1 MLKNIIKF
9 VSFVIILIISAALY
23 LSYFGIETSKFNSEI
38 KKQIKN
44 KYDFVDLNFSKIK
57 LLLDLKD
64 FSVKLQTK
72 NIDLNIYNNKI
83 KINKLSTKISIF
95 SYFNNEFAIENF
107 HLNTE
112 ETEINSL
119 INITRKFY
127 NNLEMTLID
136 KVVKNGKILIN
147 ANIEFNDDGT
157 LANNYKLDGKVTN
170 TNLLLINNKP
180 INNLNFNFLINDKN
194 YKFKE
199 INFKYFDLLLNSK
212 EISIEKKQKNFITSG
227 NFKTPEVMLEKKEIE
242 NFFNQEN
249 LNYKINRIKF
259 SSDNEFYFEIGNK
272 FKIRKLKINSNFNVI
287 NAVINS
293 LPKKIKQN
301 LNIDEENII
310 FLKNVIQFKYE
321 DNIFNV
327 TGKGKLQIDN
337 NQNDISYHASKENEK
352 IHFKS
357 EIQFKNLP
365 FDLKIIDYKND
376 GSLKI
381 AFNGL
386 FNEKNQ
392 IYLDK
397 LELKSS
403 NDEFKITKLLINEN
417 KKINQFDSL
426 SMNFKNQSN
435 IKNDLQINRDKNS
448 YIVEGKVFDMTNFIN
463 DLLFEESDQNNFLFN
478 NQKKIFLLNLNKV
491 YLGKEYFVEKFTG
504 NISFNKN
511 KIDNAKI
518 DGKFSNGKVISFKV
532 FNKNKSQITT
542 LYSEFAEPL
551 VKKYDFIKGFNGGLI
566 DFYSI
571 ERNSFSESQ
580 LKIYDF
586 KVKKIPALAKILTLA
601 SLQGIADL
609 LTGEGIRFNE
619 LDMKFNSN
627 SDKLEIDELY
637 AIGPAIS
644 ILMEGY
650 VQKKPNLIS
659 LRGTLVPATTINKFV
674 ASIPLLGDILVG
686 KKTGEGVFG
695 VSFKIK
701 GPPKNLETS
710 VNPIKT
716 LTPRFITRTL
726 EKINKN

>member
-38 KKQIKN
+38 KNQIKN

-227 NFKTPEVMLEKKEIE
+227 NFKTPEVILEKKEIE

-259 SSDNEFYFEIGNK
+259 SSDNEFHFEIGNK

-327 TGKGKLQIDN
+327 KGKGKLQIDN
-337 NQNDISYHASKENEK
+337 NENDISYHASKENEK
-352 IHFKS
+352 INFKS

-403 NDEFKITKLLINEN
+403 NDEFKITKLFINEN

-478 NQKKIFLLNLNKV
+478 NQKKVFLLNLNKV
-491 YLGKEYFVEKFTG
+491 YLDKEYFVEKFTG

-518 DGKFSNGKVISFKV
+518 DGKFSDGKVISFKV

-701 GPPKNLETS
+701 GPKKDLNTT

-716 LTPRFITRTL
+716 LAPRFITRTL
-726 EKINKN
+726 EKIKK

>member
-72 NIDLNIYNNKI
+72 NIDFNIYNNKI

-95 SYFNNEFAIENF
+95 SYLNNEFAIENF

-272 FKIRKLKINSNFNVI
+272 FKIRKLKINSNLNVI

-435 IKNDLQINRDKNS
+435 IMNDLQINRDKNS

-491 YLGKEYFVEKFTG
+491 YLDKEYFVEKFTG

-518 DGKFSNGKVISFKV
+518 DGKFSDGKVISFKV

-701 GPPKNLETS
+701 GPKKDLNTT

-716 LTPRFITRTL
+716 LAPRFITRTL
-726 EKINKN
+726 EKIKK

>member
-337 NQNDISYHASKENEK
+337 NQNDISYRASKENEK

-435 IKNDLQINRDKNS
+435 IKNDLQIKRDKNS

-463 DLLFEESDQNNFLFN
+463 NLLFEESDQNNFLLN

-491 YLGKEYFVEKFTG
+491 YLDKEYFVEKFTG

-518 DGKFSNGKVISFKV
+518 DGKFSDGKVISFKV

-551 VKKYDFIKGFNGGLI
+551 VKKYDFIKDFNGGLI

-571 ERNSFSESQ
+571 KRNSFSESQ

-701 GPPKNLETS
+701 GPKKDLNTT

-716 LTPRFITRTL
+716 LAPRFITRTL
-726 EKINKN
+726 EKIKK

>member
-403 NDEFKITKLLINEN
+403 NDEFKITKLIINEN

-491 YLGKEYFVEKFTG
+491 YLDKEYFVEKFTG

-518 DGKFSNGKVISFKV
+518 DGKFSDGKVISFKV

-701 GPPKNLETS
+701 GPKKDLNTT

-716 LTPRFITRTL
+716 LAPRFITRTL
-726 EKINKN
+726 EKIKK

>member
-435 IKNDLQINRDKNS
+435 IMNDLQINRDKNS

-491 YLGKEYFVEKFTG
+491 YLDKEYFVEKFTG

-518 DGKFSNGKVISFKV
+518 DGKFSDGKVISFKV

-701 GPPKNLETS
+701 GPKKDLNTT

-716 LTPRFITRTL
+716 LAPRFITRTL
-726 EKINKN
+726 EKIKK

>member
-227 NFKTPEVMLEKKEIE
+227 NFKTPEVTLEKKEIE

-435 IKNDLQINRDKNS
+435 IKNDLQIKRDKNS

-463 DLLFEESDQNNFLFN
+463 NLLFEESDQNNFLFN

-491 YLGKEYFVEKFTG
+491 YLDKEYFVEKFTG

-518 DGKFSNGKVISFKV
+518 DGKFSDGKVISFKV

-701 GPPKNLETS
+701 GPKKDLNTT

-716 LTPRFITRTL
+716 LAPRFITRTL
-726 EKINKN
+726 EKIKK

>member
-9 VSFVIILIISAALY
+9 VSFVIILIISVSLY

-95 SYFNNEFAIENF
+95 SYFNNEFALENF

-337 NQNDISYHASKENEK
+337 NQNDISYRASKENEK

-392 IYLDK
+392 IHLDK

-435 IKNDLQINRDKNS
+435 IMNDLQINRDKNS

-491 YLGKEYFVEKFTG
+491 YLDKEYFVEKFTG

-518 DGKFSNGKVISFKV
+518 DGKFSDGKVISFKV

-627 SDKLEIDELY
+627 SDKLKIDELY

-644 ILMEGY
+644 IMMEGY
-650 VQKKPNLIS
+650 VQKEPNLIS

-701 GPPKNLETS
+701 GPKKDLKTT

-716 LTPRFITRTL
+716 LAPRFITRTL
-726 EKINKN
+726 EKVKK

>member
-1 MLKNIIKF
+1 MVKNIIKF
-9 VSFVIILIISAALY
+9 ISFVIILIISAALY

-310 FLKNVIQFKYE
+310 FLKNVIQFKYG

-491 YLGKEYFVEKFTG
+491 YLDKEYFVEKFTG

-518 DGKFSNGKVISFKV
+518 DGKFSDGKVISFKV

-701 GPPKNLETS
+701 GPKKDLNTT

-716 LTPRFITRTL
+716 LAPRFITRTL
-726 EKINKN
+726 EKIKK

>member
-227 NFKTPEVMLEKKEIE
+227 NFKTSEVMLEKKEIE

-435 IKNDLQINRDKNS
+435 IKNDLQIKRDKNS

-463 DLLFEESDQNNFLFN
+463 NLLFEESDQNNFLFN

-491 YLGKEYFVEKFTG
+491 YLDKEYFVEKFTG

-518 DGKFSNGKVISFKV
+518 DGKFSDGKVISFKV

-659 LRGTLVPATTINKFV
+659 LKGTLVPATTINKFV

-701 GPPKNLETS
+701 GPKKDLNTT

-716 LTPRFITRTL
+716 LAPRFITRTL
-726 EKINKN
+726 EKIKK

>member
-1 MLKNIIKF
+1 MVKNIIKF
-9 VSFVIILIISAALY
+9 ISFVIILIISASLY

-44 KYDFVDLNFSKIK
+44 KYDFVDFNFNKIK

-72 NIDLNIYNNKI
+72 DIDLNIYSNKI
-83 KINKLSTKISIF
+83 KINKLSTKISIA
-95 SYFNNEFAIENF
+95 SYFNNKFAIENF
-107 HLNTE
+107 QLNTE

-127 NNLEMTLID
+127 NNIEMALID
-136 KVVKNGKILIN
+136 KVVENGKILIN
-147 ANIEFNDDGT
+147 ADIKFNDDGS
-157 LANNYKLDGKVTN
+157 LSNNYKLVGKVIN
-170 TNLLLINNKP
+170 TNLILINNKP
-180 INNLNFNFLINDKN
+180 INNLNFDFLIKDKN
-194 YKFKE
+194 YKFQE
-199 INFKYFDLLLNSK
+199 INLKYFDLLINSK
-212 EISIEKKQKNFITSG
+212 EIIIEEKQKNFIMSG

-259 SSDNEFYFEIGNK
+259 SSDNDFYFEIGNK

-301 LNIDEENII
+301 LNIDEENINL
-310 FLKNVIQFKYE
+310 LKNVIQFKYE

-337 NQNDISYHASKENEK
+337 NENDISYHASKENEK
-352 IHFKS
+352 INFKT

-376 GSLKI
+376 GALNI
-381 AFNGL
+381 EFNGL

-392 IYLDK
+392 IHLDK

-403 NDEFKITKLLINEN
+403 NDEFKITKLFINEN
-417 KKINQFDSL
+417 RKINQFDSL

-478 NQKKIFLLNLNKV
+478 NQKKIFLFDLNKV
-491 YLGKEYFVEKFTG
+491 YLDKEYFVEKFTG

-518 DGKFSNGKVISFKV
+518 DGKFSDGKVISFKV

-701 GPPKNLETS
+701 GPQKDLKTT

-716 LTPRFITRTL
+716 LAPRFITRTL
-726 EKINKN
+726 EKIKK

>member
-227 NFKTPEVMLEKKEIE
+227 NFKTSEVMLEKKEIE

-272 FKIRKLKINSNFNVI
+272 FKIRKLKINSNLNVI

-435 IKNDLQINRDKNS
+435 IKNDLQIKRDKNS

-463 DLLFEESDQNNFLFN
+463 NLLFEESDQNNFLLN

-491 YLGKEYFVEKFTG
+491 YLDKEYFVEKFTG
-504 NISFNKN
+504 NILFNKN

-518 DGKFSNGKVISFKV
+518 DGKFSDGKVISFKV

-701 GPPKNLETS
+701 GPKKDLNTT

-716 LTPRFITRTL
+716 LAPRFITRTL
-726 EKINKN
+726 EKIKK

>member
-491 YLGKEYFVEKFTG
+491 YLDKEYFVEKFTG

-518 DGKFSNGKVISFKV
+518 DGKFSDGKVISFKV

-701 GPPKNLETS
+701 GPKKDLNTT

-726 EKINKN
+726 EKIKK

>member
-1 MLKNIIKF
+1 MVKNIIKF
-9 VSFVIILIISAALY
+9 IGFVIILIISVSLY

-136 KVVKNGKILIN
+136 KVVKNGKIHIN

-227 NFKTPEVMLEKKEIE
+227 NFKTSEVMLEKKEIE

-327 TGKGKLQIDN
+327 TGNGKLQIDN

-435 IKNDLQINRDKNS
+435 IKNDLQIKRDKNS

-491 YLGKEYFVEKFTG
+491 HLDKEYFVEKFTG

-518 DGKFSNGKVISFKV
+518 DGKFSDGKVISFKV

-701 GPPKNLETS
+701 GPKKDLNTT

-726 EKINKN
+726 EKIKK

>member
-157 LANNYKLDGKVTN
+157 LSNNYKLDGIVTN
-170 TNLLLINNKP
+170 TNLLLINNKL

-227 NFKTPEVMLEKKEIE
+227 NFKTREVMLEKKEIE

-310 FLKNVIQFKYE
+310 FIKNVIQFKYE

-337 NQNDISYHASKENEK
+337 NQNDISYRASKENEK

-435 IKNDLQINRDKNS
+435 IKNDLQIKRDKNS

-463 DLLFEESDQNNFLFN
+463 NLLFEESDQNNFLLN

-491 YLGKEYFVEKFTG
+491 YLDKEYFVEKFTG

-518 DGKFSNGKVISFKV
+518 DGKFSDGKVISFKI

-644 ILMEGY
+644 ILMEVY

-701 GPPKNLETS
+701 GPPKNLKTT

-726 EKINKN
+726 EKIKK

>member
-1 MLKNIIKF
+1 MVKNIIKF
-9 VSFVIILIISAALY
+9 IGFVIILIISVSLY

-435 IKNDLQINRDKNS
+435 IKNDLQIKRDKNS

-491 YLGKEYFVEKFTG
+491 YLDKEYFVEKFTG

-518 DGKFSNGKVISFKV
+518 DGKFSDGKVISFKV

-701 GPPKNLETS
+701 GPKKDLNTT

-716 LTPRFITRTL
+716 LAPRFITRTL
-726 EKINKN
+726 EKIKK

>member
-44 KYDFVDLNFSKIK
+44 KYDFVDLSFSKIK

-227 NFKTPEVMLEKKEIE
+227 NFKTSEVMLEKKEIE

-491 YLGKEYFVEKFTG
+491 YLDKEYFVEKFTG

-518 DGKFSNGKVISFKV
+518 DGKFSDGKVISFKV

-701 GPPKNLETS
+701 GPKKDLNTT

-716 LTPRFITRTL
+716 LAPRFITRTL
-726 EKINKN
+726 EKIKK

>member
-9 VSFVIILIISAALY
+9 VSFVIILIILATLY

-403 NDEFKITKLLINEN
+403 NDEFKITKLIINEN

-448 YIVEGKVFDMTNFIN
+448 YIVEGKIFDMTNFIN

-491 YLGKEYFVEKFTG
+491 YLDKEYFVEKFTG

-518 DGKFSNGKVISFKV
+518 DGKFSDGKVISFKV

-701 GPPKNLETS
+701 GPKKDLNTT

-716 LTPRFITRTL
+716 LAPRFITRTL
-726 EKINKN
+726 EKIKK

>member
-9 VSFVIILIISAALY
+9 VSFVIILIILATLY

-403 NDEFKITKLLINEN
+403 NDEFKITKLIINEN

-448 YIVEGKVFDMTNFIN
+448 YIVEGKIFDMTNFIN

-491 YLGKEYFVEKFTG
+491 YLDKEYFVEKFTG

-518 DGKFSNGKVISFKV
+518 DGKFSDGKVISFKV

-609 LTGEGIRFNE
+609 LTGEGIRFDE

-701 GPPKNLETS
+701 GPKKDLNTT

-716 LTPRFITRTL
+716 LAPRFITRTL
-726 EKINKN
+726 EKIKK

>member
-337 NQNDISYHASKENEK
+337 NQNDISYHVSKENEK

-435 IKNDLQINRDKNS
+435 IKNDLQIKRDKNS

-463 DLLFEESDQNNFLFN
+463 NLLFEESDQNNFLLN

-491 YLGKEYFVEKFTG
+491 YLDKEYFVEKFTG

-518 DGKFSNGKVISFKV
+518 DGKFSDGKVISFKV

-701 GPPKNLETS
+701 GPKKDLNTT

-716 LTPRFITRTL
+716 LAPRFITRTL
-726 EKINKN
+726 EKIKK

>member
-1 MLKNIIKF
+1 MVKNIIKF
-9 VSFVIILIISAALY
+9 ISLVIILIISVSLY

-417 KKINQFDSL
+417 KKINQFDTL

-491 YLGKEYFVEKFTG
+491 YLDKEYFVEKFTG

-518 DGKFSNGKVISFKV
+518 DGKFSDGKVISFKV

-551 VKKYDFIKGFNGGLI
+551 VKKYDFIKDFNGGLI

-571 ERNSFSESQ
+571 KRNSFSESQ

-701 GPPKNLETS
+701 GPKKDLNTT

-716 LTPRFITRTL
+716 LAPRFITRTL
-726 EKINKN
+726 EKIKK

>member
-1 MLKNIIKF
+1 MVKNIIKF
-9 VSFVIILIISAALY
+9 ISFVIILIISASLY

-44 KYDFVDLNFSKIK
+44 KYDFVDFNFNKIK

-72 NIDLNIYNNKI
+72 DIDINIYSNKI
-83 KINKLSTKISIF
+83 KINKLSTKISIV
-95 SYFNNEFAIENF
+95 SYFNNKFAIENF
-107 HLNTE
+107 QLNTE

-119 INITRKFY
+119 INIIRKFY
-127 NNLEMTLID
+127 NNIEMALID
-136 KVVKNGKILIN
+136 KVVENGKILIN
-147 ANIEFNDDGT
+147 ADIKFNDDGS
-157 LANNYKLDGKVTN
+157 LANNYKLVGKVIN

-180 INNLNFNFLINDKN
+180 IKNLNFDFLIKDKN
-194 YKFKE
+194 YKFQE
-199 INFKYFDLLLNSK
+199 INLKYFDLLINSK
-212 EISIEKKQKNFITSG
+212 EIIIEEKQKNFITSG

-259 SSDNEFYFEIGNK
+259 SSDNDFYFEIGNK

-293 LPKKIKQN
+293 LPKKIKQS
-301 LNIDEENII
+301 LNIDEDNINL
-310 FLKNVIQFKYE
+310 LKNVIQFKYE
-321 DNIFNV
+321 DNIFNL

-337 NQNDISYHASKENEK
+337 NENDISYHASKANEK

-376 GSLKI
+376 GALNI

-392 IYLDK
+392 IHLDK

-403 NDEFKITKLLINEN
+403 NDEFKITKLFINEN
-417 KKINQFDSL
+417 RKINQFDSL
-426 SMNFKNQSN
+426 SINFKNQSN

-448 YIVEGKVFDMTNFIN
+448 YIVEGKVFDMSNFIN

-478 NQKKIFLLNLNKV
+478 NQKKIFLFDLNKV
-491 YLGKEYFVEKFTG
+491 YLDKEYFVEKFNG

-518 DGKFSNGKVISFKV
+518 DGKFSDGKVISFKV

-619 LDMKFNSN
+619 LEMKFNSN

-659 LRGTLVPATTINKFV
+659 LKGTLVPATTINKFV

-701 GPPKNLETS
+701 GPQKDLKTT

-716 LTPRFITRTL
+716 LAPRFITRTL
-726 EKINKN
+726 EKIKK

>member
-272 FKIRKLKINSNFNVI
+272 FKIRKLKINSNLNVI

-386 FNEKNQ
+386 YNEKNQ

-435 IKNDLQINRDKNS
+435 IMNDLQINRDKNS

-491 YLGKEYFVEKFTG
+491 YLDKEYFVEKFTG

-518 DGKFSNGKVISFKV
+518 DGKFSDGKVISFKV

-551 VKKYDFIKGFNGGLI
+551 VKKYDFIKDFNGGLI

-571 ERNSFSESQ
+571 KRNSFSESQ

-701 GPPKNLETS
+701 GPKKDLNTT

-716 LTPRFITRTL
+716 LAPRFITRTL
-726 EKINKN
+726 EKIKK

>member
-478 NQKKIFLLNLNKV
+478 NQKKIFLFDLNKV
-491 YLGKEYFVEKFTG
+491 YLDKEYFVEKFTG

-518 DGKFSNGKVISFKV
+518 DGKFSDGKVISFKV

-701 GPPKNLETS
+701 GPKKDLNTT

-716 LTPRFITRTL
+716 LAPRFITRTL
-726 EKINKN
+726 EKIKK

>member
-227 NFKTPEVMLEKKEIE
+227 NFKTSEVMLEKKEIE

-386 FNEKNQ
+386 YNEKNQ

-463 DLLFEESDQNNFLFN
+463 DLLFEESDQNNFLLN

-491 YLGKEYFVEKFTG
+491 YLDKEYFVEKFTG

-518 DGKFSNGKVISFKV
+518 DGKFSDGKVISFKV

-701 GPPKNLETS
+701 GPKKDLNTT

-716 LTPRFITRTL
+716 LAPRFITRTL
-726 EKINKN
+726 EKIKK

>member
-1 MLKNIIKF
+1 MFKNIIKF

-435 IKNDLQINRDKNS
+435 IMNDLQINRDKNS

-463 DLLFEESDQNNFLFN
+463 NLLFEESDQNNFLFN

-491 YLGKEYFVEKFTG
+491 YLDKEYFVEKFTG

-518 DGKFSNGKVISFKV
+518 DGKFSDGKVISFKV

-701 GPPKNLETS
+701 GPKKDLNTT

-716 LTPRFITRTL
+716 LAPRFITRTL
-726 EKINKN
+726 EKIKK

>member
-1 MLKNIIKF
+1 MFKNIIKF

-95 SYFNNEFAIENF
+95 SYLNNEFAIENF

-337 NQNDISYHASKENEK
+337 NQNDISYRASKENEK

-435 IKNDLQINRDKNS
+435 IMNDLQINRDKNS

-463 DLLFEESDQNNFLFN
+463 DLLFEESDKNNFLFN

-491 YLGKEYFVEKFTG
+491 YLDKEYFVEKFTG

-518 DGKFSNGKVISFKV
+518 DGKFSDGKVISFKV

-701 GPPKNLETS
+701 GPKKDLNTT

-716 LTPRFITRTL
+716 LAPRFITRTL
-726 EKINKN
+726 EKIKK

>member
-1 MLKNIIKF
+1 MFKNIIKF

-435 IKNDLQINRDKNS
+435 IKNDLQIKRDKNS

-463 DLLFEESDQNNFLFN
+463 NLLFEESDQNNFLLN

-491 YLGKEYFVEKFTG
+491 YLDKEYFVEKFTG

-518 DGKFSNGKVISFKV
+518 DGKFSDGKVISFKV

-701 GPPKNLETS
+701 GPKKDLNTT

-716 LTPRFITRTL
+716 LAPRFITRTL
-726 EKINKN
+726 EKIKK

>member
-227 NFKTPEVMLEKKEIE
+227 NFKTSEVMLEKKEIE

-327 TGKGKLQIDN
+327 TGKGKLQIGN

-491 YLGKEYFVEKFTG
+491 YLDKEYFVEKFTG

-518 DGKFSNGKVISFKV
+518 DGKFSDGKVISFKV

-701 GPPKNLETS
+701 GPKKDLNTT

-716 LTPRFITRTL
+716 LAPRFITRTL
-726 EKINKN
+726 EKIKK

>member
-9 VSFVIILIISAALY
+9 VSFVIILIILATLY

-227 NFKTPEVMLEKKEIE
+227 NFKTSEVMLEKKEIE

-491 YLGKEYFVEKFTG
+491 YLDKEYFVEKFTG

-518 DGKFSNGKVISFKV
+518 DGKFSDGKVISFKV

-701 GPPKNLETS
+701 GPKKDLNTT

-726 EKINKN
+726 EKIKK

>member
-1 MLKNIIKF
+1 MFKNIIKF

-95 SYFNNEFAIENF
+95 SYLNNEFAIENF

-227 NFKTPEVMLEKKEIE
+227 NFKTPEVTLEKKEIE

-337 NQNDISYHASKENEK
+337 NQNDISYHVSKENEK

-463 DLLFEESDQNNFLFN
+463 NLLFEESDQNNFLFN

-491 YLGKEYFVEKFTG
+491 YLDKEYFVEKFTG

-701 GPPKNLETS
+701 GPKKDLNTT

-716 LTPRFITRTL
+716 LAPRFITRTL
-726 EKINKN
+726 EKIKK

>member
-95 SYFNNEFAIENF
+95 SYLNNEFALENF

-491 YLGKEYFVEKFTG
+491 YLDKEYFVEKFTG

-518 DGKFSNGKVISFKV
+518 DGKFSDGKVISFKV

-542 LYSEFAEPL
+542 LHSEFAEPFI
-551 VKKYDFIKGFNGGLI
+551 KKYDFIKGFNGGLI

-701 GPPKNLETS
+701 GPKKDLNTT

-716 LTPRFITRTL
+716 LAPRFITRTL
-726 EKINKN
+726 EKIKK

>member
-227 NFKTPEVMLEKKEIE
+227 NFKTSEVMLEKKEIE

-403 NDEFKITKLLINEN
+403 NDEFKITKLIINEN

-491 YLGKEYFVEKFTG
+491 YLDKEYFVEKFTG

-518 DGKFSNGKVISFKV
+518 DGKFSDGKVISFKV

-701 GPPKNLETS
+701 GPKKDLNTT

-716 LTPRFITRTL
+716 LAPRFITRTL
-726 EKINKN
+726 EKIKK